1 MGSIPLSLES
11 TTTEYTPPIATTAVT
26 LVQPTATTTMTLV
39 QPTGADLLV
48 EVTATVVI
56 HNFDKYYPGMPIGDF
71 KPKYFPL
78 VDGSLVCPPLI
89 KDLLQVHA
97 ILIIC
102 SALFVFFFRNTF
114 TVIRYIH
121 SGKVPHKALFY
132 VLLGSQAIGS
142 AFPLPTLIST
152 FTERVDCRTWVVNS
166 PPTQSLNTEPRHS

>member
-1 MGSIPLSLES
+1 MGLIPGHGLEGI
-11 TTTEYTPPIATTAVT
+11 TTDHTPA
-26 LVQPTATTTMTLV
+26 TATTPLA

-56 HNFDKYYPGMPIGDF
+56 RNFDKYYPGVPIEDF

-78 VDGSLVCPPLI
+78 MDGSLICPPLI

-97 ILIIC
+97 IIIIC

-114 TVIRYIH
+114 TVVRYIR

-132 VLLGSQAIGS
+132 ILLGSQAIGFV
-142 AFPLPTLIST
+142 FPLPTLIST

-166 PPTQSLNTEPRHS
+166 TSTQPPNAELPHP